1 MPIIINNSTP
11 NIVKGLLCPTCE
23 SKSRVIDT
31 AVSINVVTRVRLCR
45 SLDCHRK
52 FKSVED
58 RMSHEKIA
66 TAADT
71 HRKGLPCPE
80 CGGNTSVSQTR
91 RAVDQVRRRRRCL
104 DCNHTFKTKERL
116 QR

>member
-1 MPIIINNSTP
+1 MPIIVNNSTS

-31 AVSINVVTRVRLCR
+31 AVSKNVVTRVRLCR
-45 SLDCHRK
+45 SSDCRRT
-52 FKSVED
+52 FESVEE

-66 TAADT
+66 TAVDL

-91 RAVDQVRRRRRCL
+91 RAIGQVRRGRECL
-104 DCNHTFKTKERL
+104 DCGHTFKTKERP